1 MSHFFRARGDSFEGS
16 QLQRALDVV
25 MQGLAKSVAWDGRS
39 ECADSLPCKQKR
51 RAQIGHKS
59 DGKPN
64 HVIRPLPVISN
75 VPIVGPLVNTL
86 LSPLVLLAVYAYGCY
101 RFMSGFSK
109 TPYADTLTTKVGLT
123 ALWPVLFVIS
133 QKFRSNFKR
142 AVQ

>member
-1 MSHFFRARGDSFEGS
+1 MAITLQASALCFSPSKSNAEVSCGHISPFPAS
-16 QLQRALDVV
+16 QFAGTSVRHQALIV
-25 MQGLAKSVAWDGRS
+25 
-39 ECADSLPCKQKR
+39 PCKRKR
-51 RAQIGHKS
+51 RALGRARA
-59 DGKPN
+59 G
-64 HVIRPLPVISN
+64 LPVISN

-86 LSPLVLLAVYAYGCY
+86 LSPLVLLAVYAYGGY